1 MKRCVVGIDP
11 SLTGFAMT
19 AMYKDGTV
27 VEQELTSKP
36 AKTLVG
42 RVKRLQRLAKA
53 AEDFLKE
60 HVPELCLVEGY
71 AYAAKGRSVIS
82 LGELGGVVREY
93 IVGISDITVEVPPTT
108 LKRFLTGKGNANK
121 LAVTQKLVRRFDR
134 EFKTDNLADSFGL
147 ALLASVVLEYR
158 QATTQFER
166 DAVSVVKGAM
176 AQETQ

>member
-1 MKRCVVGIDP
+1 MNRCVVGIDP

-19 AMYKDGTV
+19 AMYEDGTV
-27 VEQELTSKP
+27 VEEELTSKP
-36 AKTLVG
+36 SPTLTG
-42 RVKRLQRLAKA
+42 RVKRLQRLARA
-53 AEDFLKE
+53 AETFLMV
-60 HVPELCLVEGY
+60 HVAELCLIEGY
-71 AYAAKGRSVIS
+71 AYGAKGRAVIS

-93 IVGISDITVEVPPTT
+93 IVGVSDITVEVPPTT

-134 EFKTDNLADSFGL
+134 EFKSDNLADSFGL
-147 ALLASVVLEYR
+147 ALLASVVIGYR
-158 QATTQFER
+158 QANTQFER